1 VKENAMPRITELLG
15 FAAVAV
21 GGTLTAIALAPTP
34 SGAFRHGAHAVAP
47 ATTAA
52 AQPSAA
58 PVIRLPSVEVVGRRS
73 VEPSRIEVARQHLQK
88 GTTRPNA

>member
-1 VKENAMPRITELLG
+1 MPRITELLG

-34 SGAFRHGAHAVAP
+34 SGAFRDGAHAAAP
-47 ATTAA
+47 VTSAA
-52 AQPSAA
+52 GELSAA

-73 VEPSRIEVARQHLQK
+73 VEPSRVEVARQHLQK
-88 GTTRPNA
+88 GATRPRA